1 MHYGRLI
8 QDLLP
13 FLLCFIQL
21 GEGILSYNESIVK
34 VNLDYNYYIKVQ
46 EMSTKTVLMWLKLL
60 AVVEFVSMGEFYG
73 LFMDFITESLPV
85 LPLGYSGMYV
95 DAKVTGQKFLCPSE
109 AVKKMV
115 D

>member
-1 MHYGRLI
+1 
-8 QDLLP
+8 
-13 FLLCFIQL
+13 
-21 GEGILSYNESIVK
+21 
-34 VNLDYNYYIKVQ
+34 
-46 EMSTKTVLMWLKLL
+46 
-60 AVVEFVSMGEFYG
+60 MGEFYG
-73 LFMDFITESLPV
+73 LFMVFITESLPV

>member
-1 MHYGRLI
+1 MHYGQLI

-13 FLLCFIQL
+13 FLLCFIRL

-34 VNLDYNYYIKVQ
+34 SEFGLQLLKVQ

>member
-1 MHYGRLI
+1 M
-8 QDLLP
+8 
-13 FLLCFIQL
+13 
-21 GEGILSYNESIVK
+21 
-34 VNLDYNYYIKVQ
+34 NLDYICNIKAQ

-109 AVKKMV
+109 AVKMMV